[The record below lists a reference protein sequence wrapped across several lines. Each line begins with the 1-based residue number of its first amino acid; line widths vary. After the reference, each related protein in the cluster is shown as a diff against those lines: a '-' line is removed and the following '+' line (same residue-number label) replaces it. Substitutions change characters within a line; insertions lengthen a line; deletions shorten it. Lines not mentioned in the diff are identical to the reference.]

1 MNKVYLI
8 SGLGADSRLFKNVV
22 LPAGYEAIL
31 VDWLIPSYTD
41 TLTTYSQNI
50 INQYSINED
59 SIVIGVSLGG
69 MISIEI
75 AKQVKLDKVILISSI
90 KTDSE
95 APWYF
100 KFFRSLPVYK
110 AIPGKLMT
118 HVGFLIKPMFGNM
131 NANDLQL
138 FKSMLR
144 NSSPVFL
151 KWAMW
156 AALYWKNNMVFSNLY
171 HIIGDNDLV
180 FPYKNIKNPT
190 AIIKGGTHIMVF
202 DKADEINKLFAEILS
217 KNEIT

>member
-41 TLTTYSQNI
+41 TLTTYTQNI

-69 MISIEI
+69 MISVEI

-90 KTDSE
+90 KTDKE

-151 KWAMW
+151 KWAMR
-156 AALYWKNNMVFSNLY
+156 AALYWKNNMVFSNHY

-190 AIIKGGTHIMVF
+190 AIINGGTHIMVF
-202 DKADEINKLFAEILS
+202 DKANEINKLLEEILN
-217 KNEIT
+217 NETT

>member
-1 MNKVYLI
+1 MSKVYLI
-8 SGLGADSRLFKNVV
+8 SGLGADARLFKNIILPVEYEVV
-22 LPAGYEAIL
+22 L
-31 VDWLIPSYTD
+31 VDWLRPNSTD
-41 TLTTYSQNI
+41 TLTTYAQSI
-50 INQYSINED
+50 INKYDINEK

-69 MISIEI
+69 MISVEI
-75 AKQVKLDKVILISSI
+75 AKKVMLEKVILISSI

-118 HVGFLIKPMFGNM
+118 HVGFLIKPMFGKM
-131 NANDLQL
+131 NPDDLKL
-138 FKSMLR
+138 FKSMLS

-151 KWAMW
+151 KWALR
-156 AALYWKNNMVFSNLY
+156 AALYWKNSVVFPSLY
-171 HIIGDNDLV
+171 HIIGNNDLV

-202 DKADEINKLFAEILS
+202 DKADEINKLLADILQ
-217 KNEIT
+217 KK